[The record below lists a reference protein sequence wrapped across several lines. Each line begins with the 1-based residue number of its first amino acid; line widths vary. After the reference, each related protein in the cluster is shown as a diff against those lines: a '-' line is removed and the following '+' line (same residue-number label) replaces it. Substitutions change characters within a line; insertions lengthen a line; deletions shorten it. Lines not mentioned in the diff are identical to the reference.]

1 MKPSIRVGLTV
12 GVIGLALVVVGS
24 AFSGLCSLILP
35 ILVYAIAGYSSIDSK
50 KVISKGNGARYGA
63 IAGAVSGGIVSHAQ
77 ILIQAIL
84 STMINYS
91 PAFSG
96 LYIAPS
102 PFNTTERIFFYLIG
116 LFWAIVIGGIVGGV
130 VGYLGT
136 SQKPIE

>member
-1 MKPSIRVGLTV
+1 MKRYHIRKR
-12 GVIGLALVVVGS
+12 APN
-24 AFSGLCSLILP
+24 AH
-35 ILVYAIAGYSSIDSK
+35 AIATGNKIRQIRSTNPGISPQQALAMASK
-50 KVISKGNGARYGA
+50 
-63 IAGAVSGGIVSHAQ
+63 
-77 ILIQAIL
+77 
-84 STMINYS
+84 ST
-91 PAFSG
+91 AHGSG